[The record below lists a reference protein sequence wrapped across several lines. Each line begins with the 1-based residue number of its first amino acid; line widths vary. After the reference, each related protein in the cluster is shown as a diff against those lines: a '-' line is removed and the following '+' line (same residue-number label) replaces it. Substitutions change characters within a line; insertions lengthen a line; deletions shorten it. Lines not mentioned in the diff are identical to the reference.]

1 MRCYE
6 ITLNDD
12 THVQLRLTAAKL
24 EWYLKETKGDQQ
36 NPLLGVLDAVAILG
50 KRIKLLT
57 AALQWPGNEN
67 TVKDGAALLDKLL
80 DDGVRPREISNMIL
94 ELACQAGLME
104 EEELEDMMAANAEGS
119 VKFRD
124 AIRDFLAGKEPTGG
138 SAEAPA
144 ADTAAQAGENPTKG
158 PEMS

>member
-12 THVQLRLTAAKL
+12 THIQLRLTSAKL
-24 EWYLKETKGDQQ
+24 EWYLKETQSDQQ

-57 AALQWPGNEN
+57 AALQWPKNTN
-67 TVKDGAALLDKLL
+67 TVKDGAELLDLLL
-80 DDGVRPREISNMIL
+80 DDGMAPSEISDMIL
-94 ELACQAGLME
+94 KLACQAGLME
-104 EEELEDMMAANAEGS
+104 ENELESMMAANAEGT

-124 AIRDFLAGKEPTGG
+124 ALRDFLAGKT
-138 SAEAPA
+138 PA
-144 ADTAAQAGENPTKG
+144 AAETAPQDSDGQEANPTAA
-158 PEMS
+158 PEQP

>member
-12 THVQLRLTAAKL
+12 THIQLRLTSAKL
-24 EWYLKETKGDQQ
+24 EWYLKETQSDQQ

-57 AALQWPGNEN
+57 AALQWPKNTN
-67 TVKDGAALLDKLL
+67 TVKDGAELLDLLL
-80 DDGVRPREISNMIL
+80 DDGMNPSEISNMIL
-94 ELACQAGLME
+94 KLACQAGLME
-104 EEELEDMMAANAEGS
+104 EDELENMMAANAEGT

-124 AIRDFLAGKEPTGG
+124 AIRDFLAGKT
-138 SAEAPA
+138 PA
-144 ADTAAQAGENPTKG
+144 AAETPPQTSDGQEANPTTA
-158 PEMS
+158 PEMP

>member
-12 THVQLRLTAAKL
+12 IHVQLRLTAAKL
-24 EWYLKETKGDQQ
+24 EWYLKETTGDQQ

-80 DDGVRPREISNMIL
+80 DDGVRPKEISNMIL

-104 EEELEDMMAANAEGS
+104 EEELEDMMAANAEGTA
-119 VKFRD
+119 KFRD
-124 AIRDFLAGKEPTGG
+124 TLRDFLAGKEPAG
-138 SAEAPA
+138 SAAETS
-144 ADTAAQAGENPTKG
+144 ADTAAQAGGNPTEG

>member
-12 THVQLRLTAAKL
+12 THIQLRLTAARL
-24 EWYLKETKGDQQ
+24 EWYLKETQSDQQ

-57 AALQWPGNEN
+57 AALQWPKNAN
-67 TVKDGAALLDKLL
+67 PVKDGAELLDLLL
-80 DDGVRPREISNMIL
+80 DDGVKPSEISDMIL
-94 ELACQAGLME
+94 KLACQAGLME
-104 EEELEDMMAANAEGS
+104 EDELENMMAANAEGT

-124 AIRDFLAGKEPTGG
+124 AIRDFLAGK
-138 SAEAPA
+138 APA
-144 ADTAAQAGENPTKG
+144 AAETPPQAPDGQETNPTTA
-158 PEMS
+158 PEKS